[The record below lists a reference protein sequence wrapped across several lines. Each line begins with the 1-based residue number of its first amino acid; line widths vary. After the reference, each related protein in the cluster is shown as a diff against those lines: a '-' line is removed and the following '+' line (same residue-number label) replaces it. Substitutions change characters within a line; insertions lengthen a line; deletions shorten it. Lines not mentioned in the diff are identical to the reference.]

1 MAQILCKM
9 ELDVAECAP
18 GVMIMAKQGDFGS
31 RFVQVRLMSHRVP
44 LFVPEDAAV
53 VLNVK
58 RPDGEKRAF
67 VGSVNGDGTLTLPL
81 GGWMLAVEGVLLCDI
96 SVTDGA
102 GAKLT
107 STCFS
112 VYAEGA
118 VCPDG
123 ELGSE
128 TESVTARFLSER
140 QLFDLTP
147 TITDGV
153 AVFTPLT
160 GRNYQLNLTDAS
172 LKGENGWLPVK
183 IDLPSEVPTGEA
195 GRILLRIFATRAG
208 VGKYPEIRFGGTVI
222 YRDDTSASLT
232 QQNADILCTY
242 APKNGSWQIFFQN
255 YGTAGTTPIRLEL
268 GELSTNA
275 YRGDRGAA
283 AYAHAMD
290 TTGNPHGITPARIGA
305 TTAADVEEMLN
316 AVTPAKIGAA
326 TPAYVDSKVAAAKV
340 NVTQATGTSTTAVM
354 SQKAVS
360 DALNAITPAKIG
372 AATPSYVD
380 SKVANAGLGVDVKQ
394 TTGTSTTAV
403 MSQKAVSDALA
414 GITAA
419 LGVAE
424 SALAEV

>member
-1 MAQILCKM
+1 MEQPNQFRASFNGFNREDVVRYMEYINSKHAAQVAQLTN
-9 ELDVAECAP
+9 ELEYLR
-18 GVMIMAKQGDFGS
+18 GKQETLDAD
-31 RFVQVRLMSHRVP
+31 RVSQ
-44 LFVPEDAAV
+44 LERD
-53 VLNVK
+53 L
-58 RPDGEKRAF
+58 
-67 VGSVNGDGTLTLPL
+67 GT
-81 GGWMLAVEGVLLCDI
+81 AQ
-96 SVTDGA
+96 
-102 GAKLT
+102 
-107 STCFS
+107 
-112 VYAEGA
+112 
-118 VCPDG
+118 
-123 ELGSE
+123 
-128 TESVTARFLSER
+128 TENE
-140 QLFDLTP
+140 
-147 TITDGV
+147 
-153 AVFTPLT
+153 
-160 GRNYQLNLTDAS
+160 S
-172 LKGENGWLPVK
+172 LKEQNEALNGK
-183 IDLPSEVPTGEA
+183 NET
-195 GRILLRIFATRAG
+195 
-208 VGKYPEIRFGGTVI
+208 
-222 YRDDTSASLT
+222 LT

>member
-18 GVMIMAKQGDFGS
+18 GAMVMAKQGDFGS

-67 VGSVNGDGTLTLPL
+67 AGSVNGDGTLTLPL
-81 GGWMLAVEGVLLCDI
+81 GGWMLEVEGVLLCDI

-140 QLFDLTP
+140 KLFDLTP
-147 TITDGV
+147 TITGGV

-172 LKGENGWLPVK
+172 LKGEADWLPVK
-183 IDLPSEVPTGEA
+183 INLPAEVAAGEA
-195 GRILLRIFATRAG
+195 GQILLRIFATRAG
-208 VGKYPEIRFGGTVI
+208 VGKYPEITFGENVI
-222 YRDDTSASLT
+222 FRDDAAAALT
-232 QQNADILCTY
+232 QQNADIFCTY
-242 APKNGSWQIFFQN
+242 ATKAGKWQIFFQN
-255 YGTAGTTPIRLEL
+255 YGTAGTTPARLEL
-268 GELSTNA
+268 GELRTNA
-275 YRGDRGAA
+275 YRGDRGAI
-283 AYAHAMD
+283 AYAHAVD
-290 TTGNPHGITPARIGA
+290 ITGNPHGITPARIGA

-326 TPAYVDSKVAAAKV
+326 TPAYVDSKVNASKV
-340 NVTQATGTSTTAVM
+340 TVTQAKGNSTTAVM

-360 DALNAITPAKIG
+360 DALSAITPAAIG
-372 AATPSYVD
+372 AATASYVD
-380 SKVANAGLGVDVKQ
+380 SAIAE
-394 TTGTSTTAV
+394 
-403 MSQKAVSDALA
+403 
-414 GITAA
+414 A
-419 LGVAE
+419 LGAAE
-424 SALAEV
+424 SALSEV

>member
-18 GVMIMAKQGDFGS
+18 GVVVMAKQGDFGS
-31 RFVQVRLMSHRVP
+31 RFVQVRLTSHRVP
-44 LFVPEDAAV
+44 MFIPEDAAV
-53 VLNVK
+53 LLNVK

-67 VGSVNGDGTLTLPL
+67 AGSVNGDGTLTLPI
-81 GGWMLAVEGVLLCDI
+81 GGWMLETEGVLLCDI

-128 TESVTARFLSER
+128 SESVTARFLSER

-147 TITDGV
+147 VISDGV

-160 GRNYQLNLTDAS
+160 GRNYQLDLTGDTM
-172 LKGENGWLPVK
+172 KGESGWLPVK
-183 IDLPSEVPTGEA
+183 ISLPAEVQTGVA
-195 GRILLRIFATRAG
+195 GRILLRVHASK
-208 VGKYPEIRFGGTVI
+208 VGSGAYPEITFGENAI
-222 YRDDTSASLT
+222 FRDDTAAALT
-232 QQNADILCTY
+232 QKDADIFCTY
-242 APKNGSWQIFFQN
+242 APKAGKWQVYFQN
-255 YGTAGTTPIRLEL
+255 YGTAGITPARLEL
-268 GELSTNA
+268 GELRTNA
-275 YRGDRGAA
+275 YRGDRGAI
-283 AYAHAMD
+283 AYAHAVD

-316 AVTPAKIGAA
+316 TVTPAKIGAA
-326 TPAYVDSKVAAAKV
+326 TPSYVDSKIASAGIGVDV
-340 NVTQATGTSTTAVM
+340 VQASGNSTTAVM

-360 DALNAITPAKIG
+360 DALSAITPAKIG

-380 SKVANAGLGVDVKQ
+380 NA
-394 TTGTSTTAV
+394 
-403 MSQKAVSDALA
+403 
-414 GITAA
+414 ITAA
-419 LGVAE
+419 LGEAE